1 MMRLPD
7 PSEINQAEVTQA
19 AACVEWINSLEGI
32 SHNISHITELSD
44 GIILFEV
51 LSNIDYKWF
60 KLIRSADVGDNWVF
74 KINNLKKL
82 YKIISRYYEDVL
94 GYNFSRFPPV
104 NLNAIAKESSPH
116 EILKLCKFVL
126 YIAVLCADNE
136 KYIQKIQQ
144 LSPMSQQQL
153 MHLIDETMKYTNAS
167 QEDESQQSSANYTPR
182 SSYADDGSY
191 QSELMRIS
199 KEKDELETQNRQLID
214 KHSELLTKYDKIE
227 EEKQDLQ
234 ARLKDMDRA
243 VENANKTGMADVI
256 MKTEIEHLKRDL
268 ERSEDVRQEQ
278 ERKLD
283 EQSSQI
289 KDLLRRN
296 EESAKYEEQVVKLKD
311 QLDEYRHTAEKLQ
324 KAENVIEKYKKKLEE
339 TADLKRQVKMLEERN
354 HALIEHTQKL
364 EDEYGSL
371 IAFKSLMESYKD
383 QVAELQTQNNE
394 LIREKNRVDYEL
406 TQATKKLD
414 LMEDERI
421 RDSDRIQL
429 LEDHLQ
435 EAQFGMGTTIADK
448 PAIKS
453 NNTADSDDMD
463 LDDFNLND
471 SLEDTLKETNVTEL
485 KLANRRLERQVK
497 QLQEEQA
504 AGRSQKAVVLQHLL
518 DDANRLKTQFEK
530 SYIEVSQERDIL
542 QSDMARIREGIP
554 DALVDQSSLTLSLRL
569 HTVELEKEIKALRE
583 TVAKLEKRIE
593 EGRFNDPEATG
604 DMRNKCQEIEQ
615 KFKHLEE
622 QNKKQLED
630 INKLLIEKDILQG
643 RTIEQNDELQEQQRL
658 NGEMKASLAAYAA
671 QNDDPIRQQNAHMQQ
686 QTIQLQEQLHE
697 IQLKLKKAKEFIKQQ
712 DKMLKEAKLD
722 GSTGNFD
729 EAVASLKSEI
739 ALRDEETEKLKKQ
752 IHEIRL
758 QSRREQQLIIS
769 AWYDISRRANKE
781 ILNAKSFP
789 NSWLGQQRLSLDN
802 QLKRR

>member
-1 MMRLPD
+1 MLIAPD
-7 PSEINQAEVTQA
+7 PSEMNQAEVSQA
-19 AACVEWINSLEGI
+19 AACVEWINSLDGI
-32 SHNISHITELSD
+32 SHNVSHITEISD
-44 GIILFEV
+44 GIVLFEV

-82 YKIISRYYEDVL
+82 YKLISRYYEEEI

-104 NLNAIAKESSPH
+104 NLNAIAKEANPH
-116 EILKLCKFVL
+116 ELLKLCKFVL

-136 KYIQKIQQ
+136 RYIQKIQQ

-153 MHLIDETMKYTNAS
+153 MHLIDETMKYTN
-167 QEDESQQSSANYTPR
+167 QEDESQQSSINYTPR

-191 QSELMRIS
+191 QSELARIS
-199 KEKDELETQNRQLID
+199 KEREELEIQNKQLID
-214 KHSELLTKYDKIE
+214 KHSELLIKYDKSE

-234 ARLKDMDRA
+234 TRLKDMDRA
-243 VENANKTGMADVI
+243 VAQANKTGQADYV
-256 MKTEIEHLKRDL
+256 MKTEIEHLRRDL
-268 ERSEDVRQEQ
+268 QRSEDLRQEQ
-278 ERKLD
+278 EIQLD
-283 EQSSQI
+283 EQVSQI
-289 KDLLRRN
+289 KDLMRRN
-296 EESAKYEEQVVKLKD
+296 EESAKYEEEAVRLKD
-311 QLDEYRHTAEKLQ
+311 QLDEYRHVAEKLQ
-324 KAENVIEKYKKKLEE
+324 KAENIIEKYKKKLEE
-339 TADLKRQVKMLEERN
+339 TADLRRQVKMLEERN
-354 HALIEHTQKL
+354 YALVEDSQKAQ
-364 EDEYGSL
+364 DELRSL
-371 IAFKSLMESYKD
+371 ISFKTLMESYKD

-394 LIREKNRVDYEL
+394 LIREKNKVQYEL
-406 TQATKKLD
+406 TQATKKLE
-414 LMEDERI
+414 LMEDERL

-429 LEDHLQ
+429 LEDHLE
-435 EAQFGMGTTIADK
+435 EAQLGMGSVITNKPTAQRTNTTSTDE
-448 PAIKS
+448 
-453 NNTADSDDMD
+453 MD
-463 LDDFNLND
+463 LDDDFGLND

-504 AGRSQKAVVLQHLL
+504 SGRSQKAVVLQHLL

-554 DALVDQSSLTLSLRL
+554 DALVDQSALTLSLRL
-569 HTVELEKEIKALRE
+569 HTVELEKEIKSLRE

-593 EGRFNDPEATG
+593 EGRFSDVDGSDDIRSKYPE
-604 DMRNKCQEIEQ
+604 MEQ
-615 KFKHLEE
+615 KCKQLEE
-622 QNKKQLED
+622 QTKKQLED

-643 RTIEQNDELQEQQRL
+643 RSIDQKDELREQQKL
-658 NGEMKASLAAYAA
+658 NSEMKASLAAYAA
-671 QNDDPIRQQNAHMQQ
+671 QNDDPIKQQNAHLQQ
-686 QTIQLQEQLHE
+686 QAIQLQEQLHE
-697 IQLKLKKAKEFIKQQ
+697 VQLKLKKAKEFIKQQ
-712 DKMLKEAKLD
+712 DKMLKESKLD
-722 GSTGNFD
+722 ENAGNFD

-769 AWYDISRRANKE
+769 AWYDISRKTNKE
-781 ILNAKSFP
+781 TANVKAFP

-802 QLKRR
+802 QLRRR